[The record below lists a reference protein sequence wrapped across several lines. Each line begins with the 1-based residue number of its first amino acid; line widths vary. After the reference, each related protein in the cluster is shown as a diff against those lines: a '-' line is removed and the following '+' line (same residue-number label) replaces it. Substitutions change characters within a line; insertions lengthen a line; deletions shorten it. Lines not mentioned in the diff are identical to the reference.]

1 MKDSASIKS
10 FQVEKDG
17 QFVETTKQKDNTR
30 VVEFEVA
37 DLSKLN
43 GKVKIN
49 IPIINY
55 NASYDIR
62 FVFDGNSIK

>member
-17 QFVETTKQKDNTR
+17 QFVETNVLSENKKDNTR

-37 DLSKLN
+37 DLSKTKWKGEN
-43 GKVKIN
+43 
-49 IPIINY
+49 
-55 NASYDIR
+55 
-62 FVFDGNSIK
+62 

>member
-1 MKDSASIKS
+1 TVLSENK
-10 FQVEKDG
+10 
-17 QFVETTKQKDNTR
+17 KDNTR

-37 DLSKLN
+37 DLSKKLN

-62 FVFDGNSIK
+62 FVFDGSSIK